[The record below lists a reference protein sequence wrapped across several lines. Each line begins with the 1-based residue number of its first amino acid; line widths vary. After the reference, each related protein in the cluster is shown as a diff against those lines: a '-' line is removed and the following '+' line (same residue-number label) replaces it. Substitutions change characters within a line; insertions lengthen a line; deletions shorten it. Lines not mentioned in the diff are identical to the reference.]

1 MASTPADTERE
12 IDQLRGDMTAALDEV
27 ERRLRGG
34 VRGIAGTEARITSGR
49 ARQDMAQR
57 AKQNPTLLG
66 VVGVVMVGAV
76 GYGIYTAL
84 KSRQESKL
92 PQNKLKRRVENVRHE
107 LRGRVEE
114 KVEASRKRL
123 ERAKQSSF
131 LVKLDPE
138 DGGYMRIVDAR
149 LETPLDK
156 NKERQDVIKKL
167 VWAGVLSVF
176 MAVGSVLARR
186 VAGSVWKVT
195 VREDPPT
202 EKNKAS

>member
-1 MASTPADTERE
+1 MGSTPADTERE
-12 IDQLRGDMTAALDEV
+12 IGQLRGDMTAALDEV

-34 VRGIAGTEARITSGR
+34 LRGVASAEARITSTR
-49 ARQDMAQR
+49 ARDDVTQR
-57 AKQNPTLLG
+57 ARQNPTLLG
-66 VVGVVMVGAV
+66 VVGVVVVGAV
-76 GYGIYTAL
+76 GYGVYAAL
-84 KSRQESKL
+84 KARQESNR
-92 PQNKLKRRVENVRHE
+92 PQNKLKRRVEHVSQE
-107 LRGRVEE
+107 VRGRVEGG
-114 KVEASRKRL
+114 VEASRRQL
-123 ERAKQSSF
+123 ARAKQSGL
-131 LVKLDPE
+131 LVKLDPQ

-186 VAGSVWKVT
+186 VAGSVWKVA

-202 EKNKAS
+202 ERNKS